1 MANTAAIHSTLLIR
15 GVTTDCFIMG
25 ENGLGMKMPFRCFVA
40 ALCAG
45 AAFGQVVN
53 GQAEPSAKPA
63 PVSLTEFSSSLET
76 LVNRVRPSVVQI
88 FSTGY
93 AAPEDSDAT
102 STAALLSKQHI
113 TGSGIIL
120 SSDRYIVTN
129 AHVVR
134 GARRIQVR
142 LRAVRP
148 NLDTEIGRA
157 HV

>member
-1 MANTAAIHSTLLIR
+1 
-15 GVTTDCFIMG
+15 MG
-25 ENGLGMKMPFRCFVA
+25 ENELGMKMLFRCLLA
-40 ALCAG
+40 GICAG
-45 AAFGQVVN
+45 AVFGQVVF

-102 STAALLSKQHI
+102 STAALLSKQHS
-113 TGSGIIL
+113 TGSRIIL
-120 SSDRYIVTN
+120 SPDGHIVTN

-134 GARRIQVR
+134 GPRRIQVR